1 MKLYASLVLSACFI
15 QVYSLPQKTDKR
27 YSAVEFGHE
36 ERYSINDRK
45 GRLMIDLKPEEAKY
59 DFVKKR
65 SAETDSVNVLDMI
78 TMSEALYN
86 AIERIRKYA
95 EKNPERL
102 AKREE
107 GDARKK
113 RAVVEGIPDVM
124 IVQEIEDSR
133 YQQIGEEYLEKDRGG
148 IREY

>member
-1 MKLYASLVLSACFI
+1 MKLYASLVLCACFI

-27 YSAVEFGHE
+27 YSAEEFGRFAAPEDLTHE
-36 ERYSINDRK
+36 ERYSINDRQ

-78 TMSEALYN
+78 SMSEQLYN
-86 AIERIRKYA
+86 AIEGSRKYT

-102 AKREE
+102 AKRFL
-107 GDARKK
+107 
-113 RAVVEGIPDVM
+113 
-124 IVQEIEDSR
+124 SR
-133 YQQIGEEYLEKDRGG
+133 FDMVP
-148 IREY
+148 